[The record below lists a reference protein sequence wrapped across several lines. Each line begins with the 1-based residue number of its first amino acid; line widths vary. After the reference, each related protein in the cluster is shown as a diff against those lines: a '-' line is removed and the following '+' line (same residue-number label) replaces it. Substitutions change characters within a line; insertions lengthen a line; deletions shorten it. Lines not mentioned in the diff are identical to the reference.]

1 MQRIAIIGS
10 GGAGKS
16 TLARK
21 IGKQLQIEVVHLDR
35 LFWKPDWVMSSREE
49 QKALYQPLISQTTWI
64 IDGNYGATMDIRLQE
79 ADTVIYLDFP
89 RMLCIYRVLKR
100 RFQYH
105 KQSRPDMADGCLER
119 LDFTFLKWLWNYS
132 KNNRPLTLEKLAALP
147 DEKRVI
153 ILRNPKD
160 VERFLAS
167 IGDVYHS

>member
-35 LFWKPDWVMSSREE
+35 LFWKPDWVMSSKEE
-49 QKALYQPLISQTTWI
+49 QKALYQPLINQMAWI
-64 IDGNYGATMDIRLQE
+64 IDGNYGETMDIRLQE
-79 ADTVIYLDFP
+79 ADTVIYLDFS

-119 LDFTFLKWLWNYS
+119 LDFTFLKWLWNYP
-132 KNNRPLTLEKLAALP
+132 KNNRPLTLAKLAALP
-147 DEKRVI
+147 NEKRVI
-153 ILRNPKD
+153 ILRNTKD